1 MVSVMHSYKTC
12 REDRHERNGKIHK
25 EGSFFFF
32 RDGEH
37 DIFISLRR

>member
-25 EGSFFFF
+25 EGSFFF
-32 RDGEH
+32 RDGEN
-37 DIFISLRR
+37 DIFISLCR

>member
-1 MVSVMHSYKTC
+1 MVSVMYPYQTC

-32 RDGEH
+32 PEMEKM
-37 DIFISLRR
+37 IYL